1 MYTLNSLKSNHL
13 LLSALT
19 IHHESFPKKNIGHS
33 FHELDTI
40 DSTNSY
46 AMQKVQEKLAEHG
59 TVYFAQHQTSGKG
72 TRGKGWEAKYGENI
86 TISMVIDVKFLAI
99 HQQFFFSAAIALA
112 VFDFFFKYAGEGCSI
127 KWPNDLF
134 FNDSKAAGI
143 LIENSIQGNQWQWAI
158 VGIGININQTDFG
171 NDAPNAISLA
181 QITGAQFDI
190 ITLAK
195 ELCNYV
201 EARYQELQTHQFDKI
216 IQEYNNHLYK
226 KNMPIKLKKN
236 SISFECIID
245 GVAANGD
252 LLVKN
257 GLQSSFTFGEVIW
270 EIPKIK

>member
-72 TRGKGWEAKYGENI
+72 TRGKGWEAKSGENI

-127 KWPNDLF
+127 KWPNDIY

-201 EARYQELQTHQFDKI
+201 KYIDKPVDNQLQEELFIT
-216 IQEYNNHLYK
+216 K
-226 KNMPIKLKKN
+226 KNRIFYTIQDYFNNIGFL
-236 SISFECIID
+236 
-245 GVAANGD
+245 GGYGYYGD
-252 LLVKN
+252 YRFK
-257 GLQSSFTFGEVIW
+257 SHIW
-270 EIPKIK
+270 G